1 MNQPT
6 SVDSRKIAQPLL
18 GPLAL
23 ICWLTSLF
31 MPIMS
36 APKGWL
42 LGGEFVGK
50 GLIFFPMAIFFSPFL
65 ALAPLTNIIFLAN
78 LSRLWSHKTSEPASV
93 AWVGGALVFN
103 CFAILVGDSKGSPVL
118 GDIGRHPAMWLWL
131 LSFVLLCL
139 AITRSEVGQTKTPS
153 GVLKGRWKLAIAL
166 SCIFS
171 LAGLTVRA
179 VMYPGPTINRTVTGV
194 EGIEIRRSGV
204 PPKQYPLL
212 EDGYLRQSKYKF
224 FVFEGYTHVPL
235 LGGGWITR
243 PGASPVR
250 HVVHET
256 VDSHQLNS
264 EGPGAVLRST
274 MTVYDGGELI
284 ARKTIYDGMEEG
296 GNGIEGAIALDF
308 VQSVLQPVPSSAPS
322 AIQRQ
327 ELPVHPL
334 DLPNDLKLTDTK
346 RSQTGCSSSVA
357 LNQDNW
363 RELRTPRWSLYALTN
378 IIGIVCSQDGI
389 VVVMGSESVVY
400 VDVISLDGQAIS
412 QFRTSTSHHT
422 SLYAIDEVRVSK
434 DSRRIR
440 LVSYRPGPSINV
452 QTVPLERFEIALE
465 PNKPN

>member
-6 SVDSRKIAQPLL
+6 STDSNKIAQPLI

-36 APKGWL
+36 VPQGWL
-42 LGGEFVGK
+42 LGGEFVMK
-50 GLIFFPMAIFFSPFL
+50 GLIVFPMAIFFSPFL
-65 ALAPLTNIIFLAN
+65 ALAPLTNVIFLAN
-78 LSRLWSHKTSEPASV
+78 LSRLWSDGTSEPASV
-93 AWVGGALVFN
+93 VWVGGALVFN

-118 GDIGRHPAMWLWL
+118 GDIGRYPAMWLWL

-139 AITRSEVGQTKTPS
+139 ASMRSELGKTKAPS

-166 SCIFS
+166 SCVFS

-179 VMYPGPTINRTVTGV
+179 VMFPGPTINRTVTGV

-204 PPKQYPLL
+204 PPKRYPLL

-224 FVFEGYTHVPL
+224 FVLEGYTHIPL
-235 LGGGWITR
+235 LGGGWISR
-243 PGASPVR
+243 SGASPVR

-256 VDSHQLNS
+256 VESYEFS
-264 EGPGAVLRST
+264 SGGPGAVLRST

-284 ARKTIYDGMEEG
+284 ARKTVYDGMEEG
-296 GNGIEGAIALDF
+296 GNGIEGAIALNF
-308 VQSVLQPVPSSAPS
+308 VQSVLQPAPNSVPS

-334 DLPNDLKLTDTK
+334 DLPNSLKLADTK
-346 RSQTGCSSSVA
+346 RKQIGCPSSVV
-357 LNQDNW
+357 LNQNSW
-363 RELRTPRWSLYALTN
+363 HELRASKWSLYAPIN
-378 IIGIVCSQDGI
+378 ISGVACDQDSI
-389 VVVMGSESVVY
+389 VVVMGSKSVVY
-400 VDVISLDGQAIS
+400 VDVISLDGQVIS
-412 QFRTSTSHHT
+412 QHRASTSHHT
-422 SLYAIDEVRVSK
+422 NLYAIEEARASK
-434 DSRRIR
+434 EGWRIR

-452 QTVPLERFEIALE
+452 PTVPLERFEIALE